1 MPESAEFLLL
11 TQLAETMRTR
21 FFGKY
26 RGLVTDISDPEG
38 LARIRARVP
47 AVFGDQL
54 DSGWA
59 MPALPFAGPQH
70 GLALLPE
77 VGDGVWIE
85 FEAGD
90 TSSPIWTG
98 CWWARDQRPSPTGEK
113 QRLLSTSAG
122 HQILLD
128 EDADE
133 IHLTHP
139 GGAEIVLGSSE
150 ISLKLGLCELKIST
164 SEINLNNGMVKVTA
178 AGASLVNDALKIGV

>member
-1 MPESAEFLLL
+1 MAETAEFLLL

-38 LARIRARVP
+38 LARIKASVP
-47 AVFGDQL
+47 AVFGDTL
-54 DSGWA
+54 TTGWA
-59 MPALPFAGPQH
+59 MPAVPFAGPQH
-70 GLALLPE
+70 GVVFLPE

-90 TSSPIWTG
+90 SSSPIWSG
-98 CWWARDQRPSPTGEK
+98 CWWARDQRPEPAGEK
-113 QRLLSTSAG
+113 QRLLATSAG
-122 HQILLD
+122 HHILLD

-133 IHLTHP
+133 IRLKHP
-139 GGAEIVLGSSE
+139 GGAEVVMGASE
-150 ISLKLGLCELKIST
+150 ISLKLGACELKITT

-178 AGASLVNDALKIGV
+178 AGASLVNDAFKVGA